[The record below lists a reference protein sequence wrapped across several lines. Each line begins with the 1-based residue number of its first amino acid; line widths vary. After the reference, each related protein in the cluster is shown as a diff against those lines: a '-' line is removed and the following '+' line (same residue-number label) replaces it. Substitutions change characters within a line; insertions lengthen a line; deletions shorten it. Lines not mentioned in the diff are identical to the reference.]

1 MTTFANHVTGTVG
14 TNVTVANSAAGGDA
28 FTLVVKGTGST
39 ITYETMPWGGIGA
52 RVTATTTTDSPYLR
66 WDDKASGTVGPD
78 GYILFPLWLDAIP
91 TAQVVH
97 AQIRDT
103 AGTAT
108 MVSLKSAFNNYNK
121 LVLSQVGGSDIA
133 ATLSTTVLQAQHLY
147 WVGLQVRAGATT
159 SNGRL
164 GYTLYDSDG
173 VTVLET
179 KLSTTANTGT
189 NNPGEFRIGSAAPST
204 YVPRSQ
210 YVQDVQAG
218 HGATL
223 PGPLA
228 DPVAV
233 VASIPSQDVE
243 PGAPVTVTAS
253 LKSGSASTW
262 TWVQTSG
269 PAVTLNPSGATLT
282 FTSPKPLPPDSATI
296 VLSVTADGSAPVT
309 ATVTVRPH
317 LVWSRQPGQS
327 WMASGLT
334 A

>member
-28 FTLVVKGTGST
+28 FSFVVKGTGST

-66 WDDKASGTVGPD
+66 WDDKTSGTVGPD

-108 MVSLKSAFNNYNK
+108 MGSLKSAFNNYNK

-147 WVGLQVRAGATT
+147 WVGLQVRAGTTT

-189 NNPGEFRIGSAAPST
+189 NNPGEFRIGSAASST

-223 PGPLA
+223 PGPLT
-228 DPVAV
+228 DPVPV

-243 PGAPVTVTAS
+243 PGELVTVTAS
-253 LKSGSASTW
+253 LESGSASTW

-269 PAVTLNPSGATLT
+269 PAVTLNPSGATVT
-282 FTSPKPLPPDSATI
+282 FTSPKPLPPDNVTI
-296 VLSVTADGSAPVT
+296 VLSVTADDSAPVT
-309 ATVTVRPH
+309 ATITVRPH
-317 LVWSRQPGQS
+317 LTWSRQPGQP
-327 WMASGLT
+327 WVASSLV